1 MWFKNIIVYRF
12 NEPVTL
18 SAEAVDQALAQKPF
32 APIGQ
37 MQETSFGWVPPFKDS
52 EMFAEAVNGRIF
64 LTAQM
69 QEKLLPASVVNE
81 HLIEKIDAIEEAEG
95 RRPSKKEREQ
105 LKEDLRSL
113 LLPKAFHKTKRISAW
128 IDTRQQRLV
137 VNASSDKSAD
147 DFTAHLREALGSL
160 NIVPLGKSGSA
171 AELLTQWYHEPE
183 QRPMGTSIEADLELA
198 MAQDSTVKAR
208 YKNLALES
216 PEIQHSLD
224 SGMRIIQMALAF
236 EDRLQLVINDKLQ
249 LKRLKYQEKLIEQAG
264 DSDDP
269 RTDAILMSDTVSEWL
284 SLLEA
289 QVLERQAAAV

>member
-18 SAEAVDQALAQKPF
+18 TAEAVDLALSNKPF
-32 APIGQ
+32 SPIGQ
-37 MQETSFGWVPPFKDS
+37 MQESTFGWVPPFKDS
-52 EMFAEAVNGRIF
+52 EMYAEAVNGRIF
-64 LTAQM
+64 ITAQV

-81 HLIEKIDAIEEAEG
+81 HLIEKLDAIEEAEG
-95 RRPSKKEREQ
+95 RRPSRKEREQ

-128 IDTRQQRLV
+128 IDTREQRLV

-160 NIVPLGKSGSA
+160 TIVPLGKSGSA
-171 AELLTQWYHEPE
+171 AELLTLWYNAPE
-183 QRPMGTSIEADLELA
+183 HRPQGTSIEADLELA
-198 MAQDSTVKAR
+198 LAQDSTVKAR
-208 YKNLALES
+208 YKNLDLES

-236 EDRLQLVINDKLQ
+236 EDRLQLVLNDKLQ
-249 LKRLKYQEKLIEQAG
+249 LKRLKYQEKLLEQAG
-264 DSDDP
+264 ESDDP
-269 RTDAILMSDTVSEWL
+269 RTDALLMSDTISEWL
-284 SLLEA
+284 ALLEK
-289 QVLERQAAAV
+289 QVLVREAEAV